1 MNIIQ
6 AIVPPSMDSLGPSR
20 ASVWLSEAMDLV
32 NRVDAHLRMKS
43 KPLTRPVAPMMRFGR
58 RVLSDKACL
67 SLAGF
72 TDLVDD

>member
-6 AIVPPSMDSLGPSR
+6 AIHPPSMDSSGPSR

-32 NRVDAHLRMKS
+32 HRVDARLRL
-43 KPLTRPVAPMMRFGR
+43 KPSPATRPVAPVMRFGR
-58 RVLSDKACL
+58 RVLSDKTCL

-72 TDLVDD
+72 TDFVDA